1 MGQSM
6 QTIKRRIRSIGSTMK
21 ITKAMELVAT
31 SKLQKQKQLMEQNK
45 EYTNYLY
52 KTVSHILSV
61 CKDSEHVFLTQRNF
75 DQPLTIVFT
84 GDTGLCGGYH
94 ANLFRFIEEN
104 VDSKYPMMMVG
115 QKGMA
120 WAKRCKYNVIKEY
133 GEFGDISVSCANQL
147 AQDVI
152 DMYLDGKISS
162 IQIVYTEFV
171 NSVVFEPRIMK
182 LLPIE
187 NIESQLNQEVLFE
200 PSPEEILDEIIP
212 MYIKSMVYSTSL
224 RAKTSEYASRRMAM
238 ENATDNGE
246 ELTNEL
252 LLQYNQARQAS
263 ITQEIT
269 EIVAGAEA
277 L

>member
-45 EYTNYLY
+45 EFTNHLY
-52 KTVSHILSV
+52 KTISRILAV
-61 CKDSEHVFLTQRNF
+61 CQDSDHVFLNKRNF
-75 DQPLTIVFT
+75 DQPLTLIFT

-104 VDSKYPMMMVG
+104 VDSKNPMMMVG

-120 WAKRCKYNVIKEY
+120 WAKRCNYNVIKEY
-133 GEFGDISVSCANQL
+133 GEFADISVACADQI
-147 AQDVI
+147 AQDII
-152 DMYLDGKISS
+152 DMYLDGEISS
-162 IQIVYTEFV
+162 IQVVYTEFV

-187 NIESQLNQEVLFE
+187 NIDDKLNQEVLFE

-212 MYIKSMVYSTSL
+212 MYINSMIYSTSL

-269 EIVAGAEA
+269 EIIAGAEA